1 MLQKTRSGL
10 PKHCAWNID
19 RGGRRLRVRFRRNGV
34 SAYLPGRPWS
44 DDFMRAY
51 AAAIERA
58 EGDADDGKSQKG
70 AGAKRTKPGTVAALV
85 VSYRE
90 LVFPTVEESTRRL
103 RSGLL
108 EPILDKYGDLKV
120 ATLRRHHVEQI
131 VMLKAAVAPFA
142 AVNLRKTLRHVF
154 KHAVRLGWIS
164 HNPAADTE
172 TVKTPKTG
180 GIHDWPDVEIE
191 QYRERWPLGTKQRL
205 ALELAL
211 NTTARRGDMV
221 KLGRQ
226 HECAATPGAPHGRL
240 KVAHSKNKSPVTVP
254 ILPELR
260 GAITAMQSASQHLN
274 YLVTERGKPYHVNS
288 LGDEFRKW
296 ADAAGLPQCSIHGL
310 RKSGCR
316 RLAEAGASA
325 KEIMSVSGHKSLS
338 EVQRYIDAADK
349 PRLAE
354 QAMATLS
361 EARKAQ

>member
-85 VSYRE
+85 ASYRE

-221 KLGRQ
+221 KLQ

-274 YLVTERGKPYHVNS
+274 YCDRARQAVPRQFTRRRIQKMGRRRRPAAMLDSRPAQERLSPPRRS
-288 LGDEFRKW
+288 RRERQGDHERQR
-296 ADAAGLPQCSIHGL
+296 PQELERS
-310 RKSGCR
+310 
-316 RLAEAGASA
+316 
-325 KEIMSVSGHKSLS
+325 
-338 EVQRYIDAADK
+338 
-349 PRLAE
+349 
-354 QAMATLS
+354 ATLH
-361 EARKAQ
+361 RRRR